1 MARRAVSRPEREPK
15 RPQSKSSVW
24 DRPNIKAML
33 REPVGS
39 PVSLTDEEAE
49 AIAREAFGKR
59 PDLPP
64 GEEYVRQVRKV
75 WAGLLKRR
83 DG

>member
-15 RPQSKSSVW
+15 RPQSKGSVW

-39 PVSLTDEEAE
+39 PVSLTREEAL
-49 AIAREAFGKR
+49 AIARESFGKH
-59 PDLPP
+59 PELPP
-64 GEEYVRQVRKV
+64 GDEYVRLVRPV
-75 WAGLLKRR
+75 WAGLLKRI